1 MDEVI
6 KKPKPKKFSSPMDRV
21 TLTQASGQKLLGW
34 IDQLNEKYKGLIDV
48 NKSDLVNHFLSEL
61 PELLNREQVDKIKKI
76 YYDEVRFMQWALQ
89 KMKESKKSGED
100 LSLKDLMQL
109 SEMKSANDVKRP
121 KKSKSTESTEL
132 VLQNETNESLKS
144 ISEPSVPLVSKS

>member
-6 KKPKPKKFSSPMDRV
+6 KKSKPKKNSIPAERV
-21 TLTQASGQKLLGW
+21 TLTHASGQKLLGW
-34 IDQLNEKYKGLIDV
+34 IDQLNEKFKGLIDV

-61 PELLNREQVDKIKKI
+61 PEVLNREQVDKIKKI

-89 KMKESKKSGED
+89 KMKESKKCGEE

-121 KKSKSTESTEL
+121 KRPKSTESTDV
-132 VLQNETNESLKS
+132 VLQNKTNESLKP
-144 ISEPSVPLVSKS
+144 IS